1 MSIPLAATSVQIKS
15 LTSFLWGHKKIFTTL
30 TEWLFSRKACDVC
43 CPFLPWSDPS
53 YFSSRWAC
61 GHRGDKHRKTGGLY
75 CLDLKKRHQE
85 WADWSC
91 YPADD
96 IVLPLCVCVVSSVM
110 PGGLE
115 LSADSAYLLPA
126 AWNTAPC
133 CHSRSWCDRR
143 LWPGPSCALWWPAL
157 RTRPLAPWWLRTTFL
172 RRRHAVLFQITHYAT
187 SVLFSV
193 MFSNRGLVK
202 GGFSHIRG
210 MKSSLILSYL
220 QNWLLAWCYLWR
232 GLHPSVDNETDQRRE
247 TLSMCHF
254 KAVIVNL
261 TSATIR
267 PVIDWSYTWC
277 IPTSRMCWILVF
289 DSNIFATMNWVLS
302 PTWGTHP
309 DVILAQ
315 TLPEAIALRID
326 GHDHMVDGLRD
337 RVLPLQVYPSG
348 EVHDALGQL
357 LHIERMQS
365 GRANNHLEE
374 RKSTSSLQL
383 TPPNHRQRC
392 DWRAVTERDGCWR
405 HVAQRKNIRWHMH
418 NSSQCYLQ
426 SLSIRRDLRDLI
438 VDPVD
443 KVCVACGQEAVLRG
457 KWVSDFRGNIIL
469 YLQAVTNQ
477 CH

>member
-1 MSIPLAATSVQIKS
+1 
-15 LTSFLWGHKKIFTTL
+15 
-30 TEWLFSRKACDVC
+30 
-43 CPFLPWSDPS
+43 
-53 YFSSRWAC
+53 
-61 GHRGDKHRKTGGLY
+61 
-75 CLDLKKRHQE
+75 
-85 WADWSC
+85 
-91 YPADD
+91 
-96 IVLPLCVCVVSSVM
+96 M

-172 RRRHAVLFQITHYAT
+172 RRRHAVLFQITDYAT

-193 MFSNRGLVK
+193 MFSNRCLVK

-210 MKSSLILSYL
+210 MKSFLILSYL

-383 TPPNHRQRC
+383 TPPNHHQRC